1 MTKRPDQHQ
10 IDPNEGGATDYK
22 SRRQTEEGN
31 RRDAPDAPKA
41 PEDLESGRRG
51 TARTPN
57 EEMEAR
63 RQQSEDDR
71 EKELERAAG
80 VRDRGEDDEPPTE
93 GGEMEPGGG
102 ELNVSSDEARAERN
116 ERTLRDREEM
126 GRPDVASQSRDM
138 AEDVQRRREREAEE
152 NEQR

>member
-31 RRDAPDAPKA
+31 RRDAPDALNTPD
-41 PEDLESGRRG
+41 DLESGHRG

-57 EEMEAR
+57 EEMETR

-80 VRDRGEDDEPPTE
+80 VRDRGERDEPPTE
-93 GGEMEPGGG
+93 GGEMEPGVG
-102 ELNVSSDEARAERN
+102 ELNVSSDEARA
-116 ERTLRDREEM
+116 
-126 GRPDVASQSRDM
+126 
-138 AEDVQRRREREAEE
+138 QRREPEAEE